1 MGRLATIVL
10 PVLTLVLGVALG
22 RWWGDREHAANRG
35 RDEAARSTERR
46 LAPSPT
52 LEEPRRADAAEPTVP
67 AAPEAA
73 PVRRADPV
81 PAPAPSPTPVAPSPE
96 TKGPAAPDPSVED
109 APSLKMKVKGP
120 SAPAGDDQDAGP
132 SQMLAVLFTNPA
144 YRGKMVEQMV
154 AEVAKRV
161 TFSDT
166 QLEAARKELEA
177 ALQPLVEAFQKGP
190 VEMKDLDPRFQ
201 VVKEDWKRR
210 LTPLLTA
217 EQGVA
222 FQTWLDEK
230 HSLSVKMGMDA
241 KGAPVDPDEHEDK

>member
-1 MGRLATIVL
+1 
-10 PVLTLVLGVALG
+10 
-22 RWWGDREHAANRG
+22 RG
-35 RDEAARSTERR
+35 RDEAARSAERR
-46 LAPSPT
+46 LAPPPT
-52 LEEPRRADAAEPTVP
+52 PEEPRRAETP
-67 AAPEAA
+67 APPASSALKGV
-73 PVRRADPV
+73 PVRRTDTA
-81 PAPAPSPTPVAPSPE
+81 PAPAPPPSDTAPAPRAADAYQDD
-96 TKGPAAPDPSVED
+96 GRNPAAPKVRTDPSAHAE
-109 APSLKMKVKGP
+109 G
-120 SAPAGDDQDAGP
+120 DQDAGP

-166 QLEAARKELEA
+166 QLEAAKKELEA

-217 EQGVA
+217 EQGLA
-222 FQTWLDEK
+222 FQGWLDEK
-230 HSLSVKMGMDA
+230 HSLKIKMGMDE
-241 KGAPVDPDEHEDK
+241 KGDPVDPDEHEDK